1 MNTRPLLPAFVFLL
15 PLVGCSPSQR
25 EDRPPPEALLSRVDV
40 YLGCSDP
47 GPRQVCVEFGSVAL
61 RSASGAL
68 VPLTPA
74 RTSFCS
80 NELARREPLAGAST
94 PPGDYDALV
103 LHLASATLESG
114 GGKVRM
120 RLSSSAG
127 AEPSGGADAP
137 DGLDCTLPLQLHIG
151 RREAAMVL
159 VDWRATDSLAGGAE
173 FVPAFSLRT
182 EKPRATL
189 GLVYV
194 ADSASGTVL
203 AVDPAAEEVVG
214 TFKSG
219 PEVRALALGRDRR
232 RLYAANAG
240 DGSLSIIDVRLGS
253 AETTVP
259 IGLSARS
266 WDVVLADDDRLVA
279 VTNRDIDKL
288 TLIDGNIGTRLAEL
302 SLAHMP
308 TRMAAAPLLRRLF
321 VIESGSDAL
330 EVIDTDARASLA
342 RIATG
347 ARPSDVALDWRGQ
360 EVYVGHT
367 TSPNLLAIDA
377 ARLSV
382 AATIFVGADVTA
394 VLGDRH
400 RDRIYVA
407 RTHPNELVVI
417 ERRLAAVVRRIPL
430 SGRVESLAQP
440 LEGSLIYAA
449 APDRGALLVIDV
461 VLGREETAIRCG
473 KRPTDVLVAD

>member
-1 MNTRPLLPAFVFLL
+1 VNPQFILPAFVFLL
-15 PLVGCSPSQR
+15 PLCGCSSSQR
-25 EDRPPPEALLSRVDV
+25 EDRPPPDALLSRVDV

-47 GPRQVCVEFGSVAL
+47 GPRKLCVEFGSIQL
-61 RSASGAL
+61 RNSSGAL

-74 RTSFCS
+74 RSSFCS
-80 NELARREPLAGAST
+80 TDLVRREPLAGSST

-103 LHLASATLESG
+103 LHLSAATLESG
-114 GGKVRM
+114 SGQVRM
-120 RLSSSAG
+120 RLSAGAG
-127 AEPSGGADAP
+127 AEVGAGGEAA
-137 DGLDCTLPLQLHIG
+137 DGLDCTLPLQLHLG

-159 VDWRATDSLAGGAE
+159 VDWRAVDSLAGGAE

-194 ADSASGTVL
+194 ADAASGTVL

-253 AETTVP
+253 AETSVP

-266 WDVVLADDDRLVA
+266 WDVVLADEDRLVA

-288 TLIDGNIGTRLAEL
+288 TLIDGVIGTRLAEL
-302 SLAHMP
+302 TVAHMP

-321 VIESGSDAL
+321 VVASGSDAL
-330 EVIDTDARASLA
+330 EVIDTDARASVA

-347 ARPSDVALDWRGQ
+347 ARPSDIALDWRGQ

-367 TSPNLLAIDA
+367 TSPNLLVVDA

-382 AATIFVGADVTA
+382 SATIFVGADMTA

-407 RTHPNELVVI
+407 RTHPNELVVV
-417 ERRLAAVVRRIPL
+417 ERRLGAVVRRIPL

-440 LEGSLIYAA
+440 LEGSLIYGA
-449 APDRGALLVIDV
+449 APERGSLLVIDV